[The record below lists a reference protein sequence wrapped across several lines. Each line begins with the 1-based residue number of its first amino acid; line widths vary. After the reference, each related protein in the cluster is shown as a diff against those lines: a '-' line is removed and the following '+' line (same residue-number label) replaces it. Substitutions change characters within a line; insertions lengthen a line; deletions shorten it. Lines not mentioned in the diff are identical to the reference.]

1 MTMKRAVALI
11 LSLTV
16 IWLQMMASAQT
27 LSGVRTAGVAPE
39 CGCCVQT
46 EVCRCCCVAP
56 AEPDAKPLPAVPV
69 VPSASFDFSL
79 LLPRQ
84 VAWLLPASA
93 PVVVS
98 SSESASLSP
107 AVPLFTRHCALL
119 I

>member
-1 MTMKRAVALI
+1 MTMKRAVAFV

-27 LSGVRTAGVAPE
+27 FSGSPAPAVAPE
-39 CGCCVQT
+39 CGCCVQK

-56 AEPDAKPLPAVPV
+56 AEPNAKPLPAVPV
-69 VPSASFDFSL
+69 AGSASFDFSL
-79 LLPRQ
+79 LLPKQ
-84 VAWLLPASA
+84 IAWLLPASA
-93 PVVVS
+93 PAAVS
-98 SSESASLSP
+98 VSASSSLSP

>member
-1 MTMKRAVALI
+1 MKRAAAFI

-27 LSGVRTAGVAPE
+27 LSGAHASGVEPK
-39 CGCCVQT
+39 CDCCVQK

-56 AEPDAKPLPAVPV
+56 AEPDAKPLPAIPAVA
-69 VPSASFDFSL
+69 SAIFDFSL
-79 LLPRQ
+79 LLPKQ

-93 PVVVS
+93 PAIVTSPDS
-98 SSESASLSP
+98 SPLSP